1 MKGARL
7 CLLLG
12 AVTLLAGS
20 LGGCLE
26 FGVTQPQAMFTASPA
41 EHVIPFTASFDG
53 TLSQKAGSA
62 ISSYVWSF
70 GDGSGATGALVDH
83 TYVVDGVYEVTLTV
97 VDQAGSS
104 DTASLQVAAENPL
117 PTAEFSYSPKSN
129 MEGTYIVGAMEW
141 LYFDAST
148 SSDDS
153 GIASYAWDFGDGDTV
168 TGVEVKH
175 RYAASGAYNVTL
187 TVTDDDGDASTYV
200 QLITVTGNG
209 TCGSG
214 SSGGSCS

>member
-53 TLSQKAGSA
+53 TLSQKAGSE

-148 SSDDS
+148 STDDS
-153 GIASYAWDFGDGDTV
+153 GIASYAWDFGDGDTA

>member
-1 MKGARL
+1 MKEARL

-12 AVTLLAGS
+12 AAILLAGS

-26 FGVTQPQAMFTASPA
+26 FGVTQPQALFTASPA

-53 TLSQKAGSA
+53 TLSQKAGSE
-62 ISSYVWSF
+62 ITSYVWSF
-70 GDGSGATGALVDH
+70 GDGGGATGALVDH
-83 TYVVDGVYEVTLTV
+83 TYTVDGVYEVTLTV
-97 VDQAGSS
+97 IDGAGSS
-104 DTASLQVAAENPL
+104 DTTSLTVDAENPL
-117 PTAEFSYSPKSN
+117 PTAGFSYDPKSN
-129 MEGTYIVGAMEW
+129 MDGTYIVGAMEW
-141 LYFDAST
+141 IYFDAST

-153 GIASYAWDFGDGDTV
+153 GITSYAWDFGDGDTA

-175 RYAASGAYNVTL
+175 RYASSGTYNVTL
-187 TVTDDDGDASTYV
+187 TVTDDDGDVSTYV
-200 QLITVTGNG
+200 QQITVTGNG

>member
-12 AVTLLAGS
+12 AATLLAGS
-20 LGGCLE
+20 LSGCLE
-26 FGVTQPQAMFTASPA
+26 FGVTQPQALFTASPA

-53 TLSQKAGSA
+53 TLSQKAVSEIA
-62 ISSYVWSF
+62 SYVWSF
-70 GDGSGATGALVDH
+70 GDGGGATGALVDH
-83 TYVVDGVYEVTLTV
+83 TYTVDGVYEVTLTV
-97 VDQAGSS
+97 IDEAGAS
-104 DTASLQVAAENPL
+104 DTTSLSVDAQNPV
-117 PTAEFSYSPKSN
+117 PTAEFSYDPKSD
-129 MEGTYIVGAMEW
+129 MDGTYIVGAMEW
-141 LYFDAST
+141 IHFDASA

-153 GIASYAWDFGDGDTV
+153 SIVSYGWDFGDGST
-168 TGVEVKH
+168 
-175 RYAASGAYNVTL
+175 ASGAKADYRYASSGIYNVTL

-200 QLITVTGNG
+200 QQITVTGNG